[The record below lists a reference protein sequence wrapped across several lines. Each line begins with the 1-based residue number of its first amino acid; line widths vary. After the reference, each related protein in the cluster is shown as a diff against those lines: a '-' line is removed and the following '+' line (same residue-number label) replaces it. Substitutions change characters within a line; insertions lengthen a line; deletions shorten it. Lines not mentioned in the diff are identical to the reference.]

1 MANSN
6 MQATDAVA
14 QDTASASGEFDA
26 LLNQAFRPKTTQA
39 AKAVEAAVQTLAN
52 TITVSDDAYKSIS
65 AIIAQIDFKL
75 TEQIKLILQHPD
87 WQKLESSWRGMEHLV
102 YNTETDEKLKI
113 RFMNLSKDELRRNRS
128 VTRASPGIKARC
140 SRNCMKPNTAS

>member
-1 MANSN
+1 
-6 MQATDAVA
+6 MQTLA
-14 QDTASASGEFDA
+14 Q
-26 LLNQAFRPKTTQA
+26 QA
-39 AKAVEAAVQTLAN
+39 LAN

-113 RFMNLSKDELRRNRS
+113 RFMNLSKDELRRNMKRYKGI
-128 VTRASPGIKARC
+128 AGIKARC

>member
-26 LLNQAFRPKTTQA
+26 LLNQAFRPKTTRA

-113 RFMNLSKDELRRNRS
+113 RFMNLSKDELRRNMKRYKGIARS
-128 VTRASPGIKARC
+128 
-140 SRNCMKPNTAS
+140 KPDVQETV

>member
-39 AKAVEAAVQTLAN
+39 AKSRGSRGA
-52 TITVSDDAYKSIS
+52 DAG
-65 AIIAQIDFKL
+65 ATGA
-75 TEQIKLILQHPD
+75 
-87 WQKLESSWRGMEHLV
+87 GEH
-102 YNTETDEKLKI
+102 DH
-113 RFMNLSKDELRRNRS
+113 RQR
-128 VTRASPGIKARC
+128 
-140 SRNCMKPNTAS
+140 

>member
-39 AKAVEAAVQTLAN
+39 AKAVEAAVQTLAQQ
-52 TITVSDDAYKSIS
+52 A
-65 AIIAQIDFKL
+65 
-75 TEQIKLILQHPD
+75 
-87 WQKLESSWRGMEHLV
+87 
-102 YNTETDEKLKI
+102 
-113 RFMNLSKDELRRNRS
+113 
-128 VTRASPGIKARC
+128 
-140 SRNCMKPNTAS
+140 

>member
-75 TEQIKLILQHPD
+75 TEQIKLILQH
-87 WQKLESSWRGMEHLV
+87 
-102 YNTETDEKLKI
+102 
-113 RFMNLSKDELRRNRS
+113 
-128 VTRASPGIKARC
+128 
-140 SRNCMKPNTAS
+140 